1 MSKENM
7 YIGAAAA
14 TVEQNN
20 EETEASQ
27 NNKQNGQLMSLYTN
41 LMYLL
46 FVFRDK
52 SNKKSGKYLS
62 GLFLINVV

>member
-1 MSKENM
+1 M
-7 YIGAAAA
+7 YIGAATA
-14 TVEQNN
+14 TVEQNS
-20 EETEASQ
+20 EDPKASQ
-27 NNKQNGQLMSLYTN
+27 NIKQNGQLMSLYTN

-46 FVFRDK
+46 FVFNDK